1 MPVEE
6 VHTKVPVLYT
16 KGSHKSK
23 LASSTGTP
31 VEEHQA
37 VRLHKY
43 HKSKLATT
51 TDTPVEEHL
60 TSAKTHKKKLSLKE
74 KALLHEI

>member
-6 VHTKVPVLYT
+6 VHSRVPVLYT

-23 LASSTGTP
+23 LATTTGAP

-37 VRLHKY
+37 VRKHKS
-43 HKSKLATT
+43 HMSKLATST
-51 TDTPVEEHL
+51 GAPVEEHL
-60 TSAKTHKKKLSLKE
+60 SSAKTHKKKLSAKA

>member
-37 VRLHKY
+37 VRLHKS